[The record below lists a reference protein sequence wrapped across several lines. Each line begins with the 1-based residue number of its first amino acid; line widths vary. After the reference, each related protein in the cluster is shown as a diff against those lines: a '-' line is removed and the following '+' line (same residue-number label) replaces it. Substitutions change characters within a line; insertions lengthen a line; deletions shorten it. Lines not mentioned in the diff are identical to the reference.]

1 MNKYQEIIKKESG
14 PENVSFVSSGED
26 RRTTMEISRRWIV
39 LILCLLLVS
48 TIVGCVGLMIGRI
61 AFIVYYISMKSNL
74 NSGFTRIERQEMKN
88 FEEILKAV
96 SKAEHDGINKE
107 FTGNDT
113 VEDLAEY
120 PKVCC

>member
-1 MNKYQEIIKKESG
+1 
-14 PENVSFVSSGED
+14 
-26 RRTTMEISRRWIV
+26 MEISRRWIV

-96 SKAEHDGINKE
+96 SKAEHDGISKE